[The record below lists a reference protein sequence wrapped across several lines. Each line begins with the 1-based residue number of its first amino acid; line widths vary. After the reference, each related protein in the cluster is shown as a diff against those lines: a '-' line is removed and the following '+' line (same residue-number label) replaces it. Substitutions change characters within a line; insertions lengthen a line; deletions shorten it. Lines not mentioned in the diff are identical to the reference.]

1 MTPILLAKK
10 SLGQHFLRSEKA
22 LLQMKESIG
31 SFSDEIKNGEVV
43 IFEIGPGEGVLTEK
57 LLEYGGVVYIIEID
71 QRAIEI
77 LKQKFKKE
85 IDNKKLFIINKNCLE
100 IDYNTAPLS
109 TGEGPGVRQYV
120 LVGNIPYY
128 ITGAI
133 FRHTFEQKI
142 LPLAATFLVQK
153 EVAQRIVAIDK
164 KESILS
170 ISVKIFS
177 LDGNVKIIDIV
188 KAGSFS
194 PAPKVDSAI
203 LQISNIE
210 NPFKNKSHYDS
221 FFKIMKAAFKQK
233 RKFAL
238 GNIKHILGQEVAEEL
253 RKYFTEKQRAEDVS
267 LETWKKIIKE
277 F

>member
-1 MTPILLAKK
+1 MKNLVAKK

-22 LLQMKESIG
+22 LQQIKETVT
-31 SFSDEIKNGEVV
+31 GEFP

-57 LLEYGGVVYIIEID
+57 LLGLGGEVYVIEID
-71 QRAIEI
+71 KRSIEL
-77 LKQKFKKE
+77 LKEKFVEQIK
-85 IDNKKLFIINKNCLE
+85 NKKLFIIEEDCLQV
-100 IDYNTAPLS
+100 DYYKYA
-109 TGEGPGVRQYV
+109 EKYF

-133 FRHTFEQKI
+133 FRHTFEQKV
-142 LPLAATFLVQK
+142 LPISVTFLVQK
-153 EVAQRIVAIDK
+153 EVAQRIVAKDK

-170 ISVKIFS
+170 ISVKIFA
-177 LDGNVKIIDIV
+177 DGLGAKIVDIV

-203 LQISNIE
+203 LQISNIKKINNYE
-210 NPFKNKSHYDS
+210 K
-221 FFKIMKAAFKQK
+221 FFEVMKAAFKQK

-238 GNIKHILGQEVAEEL
+238 SNIKHILGEDMAEKMK
-253 RKYFTEKQRAEDVS
+253 KYFSEKERAEDVG

-277 F
+277 I